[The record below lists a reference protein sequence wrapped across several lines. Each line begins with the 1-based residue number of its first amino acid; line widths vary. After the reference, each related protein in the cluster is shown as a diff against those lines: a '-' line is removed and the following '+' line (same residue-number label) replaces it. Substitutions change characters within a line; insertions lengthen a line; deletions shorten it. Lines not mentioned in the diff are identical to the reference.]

1 MHSIPREEWRLILQV
16 ILPWLDY
23 LDVMPSNVSG
33 TNFFV
38 VKLVTQFI
46 PVAINPYKIAC
57 LRDEPKCELDG
68 VCGRFHP
75 NQ

>member
-1 MHSIPREEWRLILQV
+1 MHSIPGEESRLMLQV
-16 ILPWLDY
+16 SLPY
-23 LDVMPSNVSG
+23 LDCLIVMLFNGSG
-33 TNFFV
+33 TNFLV